1 MIFFIVMN
9 LSSVLLTGRPKN
21 LFRPPLI
28 FFERSSFQPGA
39 GIGVRDPLVMKIS
52 HESGEPIVWHEED
65 SVFTSR
71 LFIKLFVRLHR
82 FGFPVHVLGE
92 GAGMIAWVFLVYL
105 GVWLL
110 PVWLPVLVGV
120 LMPGLRTGPRAVLV
134 LSGLLTGL
142 YASGRRV
149 DSAAGDLSSLVVG
162 HVSTLVLSACLILS
176 GFCLVIVHRHV
187 RDRKTCTPADVL
199 SLVFLS
205 ATVPVWWWLLGLRG
219 H

>member
-1 MIFFIVMN
+1 MN

-21 LFRPPLI
+21 LFRPSLI
-28 FFERSSFQPGA
+28 FFEGSSFRPGT
-39 GIGVRDPLVMKIS
+39 GIQACDPLAVKIS

-65 SVFTSR
+65 SVYTPK
-71 LFIKLFVRLHR
+71 LFIKLFVRLRR
-82 FGFPVHVLGE
+82 FGCPCSCPGE

-110 PVWLPVLVGV
+110 PVWLPVLLGV
-120 LMPGLRTGPRAVLV
+120 LLPGLRAGPRVVLV

-142 YASGRRV
+142 YASGRRG
-149 DSAAGDLSSLVVG
+149 DGEAGDLSSLVAG

-176 GFCLVIVHRHV
+176 GFCLVIAHRHV
-187 RDRKTCTPADVL
+187 RDRKTCTPAGVW

-205 ATVPVWWWLLGLRG
+205 ASVPIWWWLLGL
-219 H
+219 